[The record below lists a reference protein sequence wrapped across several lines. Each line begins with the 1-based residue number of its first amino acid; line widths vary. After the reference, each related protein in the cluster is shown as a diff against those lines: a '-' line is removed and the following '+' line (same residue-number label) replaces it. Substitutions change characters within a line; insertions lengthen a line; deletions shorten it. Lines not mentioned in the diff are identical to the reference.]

1 MPQSDHVWIDKD
13 RTMSNRVTHV
23 TLENYTRSEV
33 EWLGEMIAEKL
44 IDMGY
49 DGIGGFAFSVEVD
62 FEETEEVA

>member
-1 MPQSDHVWIDKD
+1 M
-13 RTMSNRVTHV
+13 THV

-49 DGIGGFAFSVEVD
+49 DGIEGFAFSVEVD
-62 FEETEEVA
+62 FEETEEG